1 MVVVEQ
7 RLDHKVLLHH
17 VQRQVVGNGCSPH
30 QSRSKDDGQIG
41 DVHPV
46 VLAVFRD
53 FEQMS
58 QQELQRVV
66 VFGRQRL
73 DDICSKL
80 IFT

>member
-1 MVVVEQ
+1 
-7 RLDHKVLLHH
+7 
-17 VQRQVVGNGCSPH
+17 
-30 QSRSKDDGQIG
+30 
-41 DVHPV
+41 VHPV